1 MGMRTSLAVL
11 AVLGLSVGVAQ
22 AQTAWPDEC
31 KLHRVATFKMTDHGT
46 VITIP
51 VMVNGVEKNFMVDTG
66 GYVTSVNAATAKTMG
81 MALHAIK
88 FNQILDVS
96 GKAAT
101 QYAVAES
108 FKLGAMEAK
117 NFELKV
123 DDGDTAGAFDGVLA
137 PDLLRNFDVE
147 FDFASHTLNL
157 FRPHGCDGKAAYW
170 TQEYI
175 AIPLEITPAGHTRV
189 DVMLDGETMGAII
202 DSGASLSVMSFGAAR
217 RYFDL
222 NADSP
227 GVTKAGHL
235 MGSTGNEVD
244 AYRYDFKSLAMGG
257 VSVSHPRLALS
268 DSPSILLK
276 ENASLLFGMTEL
288 RYLHLYFAYH
298 EHKLYVS
305 AAAAH

>member
-1 MGMRTSLAVL
+1 MRASLLALAAFGMSI
-11 AVLGLSVGVAQ
+11 GVAQ
-22 AQTAWPDEC
+22 AQTPWPDEC
-31 KLHRVATFKMTDHGT
+31 KLHRVATFKMTDQGA
-46 VITIP
+46 VVTIP
-51 VMVNGVEKNFMVDTG
+51 VMVNGMEKNFLVDTG
-66 GYVTSVNAATAKTMG
+66 GYATSINAATAKAMG
-81 MALHAIK
+81 MALHTIK
-88 FNQILDVS
+88 FNRIVDVA

-101 QYAVAES
+101 HYAVADS

-123 DDGDTAGAFDGVLA
+123 DDGDTAGAIDGVLA
-137 PDLLRNFDVE
+137 PDLLRNFDVD

-170 TQEYI
+170 TGQYI
-175 AIPLEITPAGHTRV
+175 AIPMEITPDGHARV
-189 DVMLDGETMGAII
+189 DVTLDGETMGAIL

-222 NADSP
+222 NADSA
-227 GVTKAGHL
+227 GVIKAGHL
-235 MGSTGNEVD
+235 TGSTGNAVD

-276 ENASLLFGMTEL
+276 ENASLLFGMSEL

-298 EHKLYVS
+298 ERKLYVS
-305 AAAAH
+305 AADAH